1 VDPISGCVAC
11 QQQLQQQAKE
21 DVLLSALQWHLL
33 AQGQGDAGSQQQDQ
47 HSQRQQRRWTGSV
60 VVTATSA
67 GCLLDSKCQ
76 ARDAGVAAMAN
87 MLWEHATVVPSC
99 AVVVMHK
106 ASVTCVVSTS
116 SGCPSNM
123 TLC

>member
-1 VDPISGCVAC
+1 VDPNSGCVAC

-21 DVLLSALQWHLL
+21 DMLLTALQWHLL
-33 AQGQGDAGSQQQDQ
+33 AQEQGDAGSQQQDQ
-47 HSQRQQRRWTGSV
+47 HSQWQQRRWTGSA

-67 GCLLDSKCQ
+67 GCLLDSRCQ
-76 ARDAGVAAMAN
+76 ARDAAMAI
-87 MLWEHATVVPSC
+87 MLWEHATSC
-99 AVVVMHK
+99 AVVVVHQ